1 MIDKYRYIQTLNGKL
16 GEYTVDDYV
25 TEFHPYT
32 KDSIKDLIGDLLLEI
47 EHFDRSL
54 EGDIIITESLATYI
68 IDNIDPTFFDNTSCF
83 NIVEDVDIISA
94 NIGDEEPYYG
104 VHLNL
109 QEFKFKPN
117 PIKLN
122 VNWQALSEKD
132 IENTLGK
139 SAQDLLVEAATEEIL
154 KSTGIPPKYL
164 S

>member
-1 MIDKYRYIQTLNGKL
+1 MIDKYRNIQTLNGKL
-16 GEYTVDDYV
+16 GCYNVDDYI
-25 TEFHPYT
+25 TEFHPYI
-32 KDSIKDLIGDLLLEI
+32 KDSIKELIGDLELEI

-68 IDNIDPTFFDNTSCF
+68 IDNIDPAFFDNTSCF
-83 NIVEDVDIISA
+83 NIVEDIDITSA
-94 NIGDEEPYYG
+94 DIGDEIPYCL
-104 VHLNL
+104 VHL
-109 QEFKFKPN
+109 QEFEFKPK

-132 IENTLGK
+132 IENTFGK

>member
-1 MIDKYRYIQTLNGKL
+1 MIDIYRNIQTLNGKL
-16 GEYTVDDYV
+16 GCYNVDDYV

-83 NIVEDVDIISA
+83 NIVEDVDITSA
-94 NIGDEEPYYG
+94 LIGEEIPYCL
-104 VHLNL
+104 VHLSSF
-109 QEFKFKPN
+109 EFKPKPT
-117 PIKLN
+117 KLK
-122 VNWQALSEKD
+122 VNWSQLPEKEIND
-132 IENTLGK
+132 FLNK
-139 SAQDLLVEAATEEIL
+139 STQDLLIAAAKEEVL
-154 KSTGIPPKYL
+154 KVTGIPPKYL